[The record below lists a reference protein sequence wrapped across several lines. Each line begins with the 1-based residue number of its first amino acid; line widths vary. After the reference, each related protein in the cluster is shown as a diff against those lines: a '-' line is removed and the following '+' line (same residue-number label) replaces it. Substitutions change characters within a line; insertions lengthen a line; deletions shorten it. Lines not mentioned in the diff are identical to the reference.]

1 MTKELQPL
9 DILLYKGKG
18 FTSWLIEVGT
28 SSPYSHVAV
37 VTDTQINL
45 GIESN
50 TGHQSGVRAFDLRK
64 IQRNEVDIYRIKLE
78 FQPKL
83 NRQKVLSFLVG
94 HLGAKYD
101 WWGVI
106 RLALLKIISLIT
118 CGVTKEWHNDF
129 QRNKDYFCSELCYA
143 AFNAGGLDIVPQV
156 DSAAITSPGDIGK
169 SAILEKI
176 NNP

>member
-1 MTKELQPL
+1 MINTLQPL
-9 DILLYKGKG
+9 DILLYKGKD

-37 VTDTQINL
+37 VTDPQISL

-64 IQRNEVDIYRIKLE
+64 IQINEVDVYRIKPE
-78 FQPKL
+78 FQSKV
-83 NRQKVLSFLVG
+83 NRQKVVSFLVG
-94 HLGAKYD
+94 HLEAKYD

-106 RLALLKIISLIT
+106 RLAFLKILGLIPV
-118 CGVTKEWHNDF
+118 GLTKKWHNNF

-143 AFNAGGLDIVPQV
+143 AFNSAGLDIVPQV
-156 DSAAITSPGDIGK
+156 DSAAIRHQGI
-169 SAILEKI
+169 SAKVRF
-176 NNP
+176 